1 MGVSS
6 LFGFP
11 ESEETCCANMTQC
24 RTHAILWTLAQ
35 DPLSNSTSQLE
46 RLLAAPQP
54 SLWPASVDSQPGKR
68 GQFFKFWQQRGVCH
82 MPPLILGSWFKH
94 KPRNF
99 HVVTALVSFSP
110 RIWFIKVSLP
120 EGCEGPMVPRG
131 SSLIHNP

>member
-35 DPLSNSTSQLE
+35 DSLANSTSQLE

-68 GQFFKFWQQRGVCH
+68 GQFFEILATMWGLSHAAFDFGV
-82 MPPLILGSWFKH
+82 LI
-94 KPRNF
+94 
-99 HVVTALVSFSP
+99 
-110 RIWFIKVSLP
+110 
-120 EGCEGPMVPRG
+120 
-131 SSLIHNP
+131 